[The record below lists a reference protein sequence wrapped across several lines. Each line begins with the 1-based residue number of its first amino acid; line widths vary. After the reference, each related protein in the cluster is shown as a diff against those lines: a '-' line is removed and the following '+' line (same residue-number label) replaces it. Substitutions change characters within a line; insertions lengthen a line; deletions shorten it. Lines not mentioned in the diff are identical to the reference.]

1 MRMVRWTPNDEIVN
15 RTTRMAALDVLDY
28 EDHVEV
34 RMDLP
39 GVASEDVNIEV
50 KDDVLTISANVK
62 SDETRETNKYT
73 YRERYTGSYKRS
85 LRVPETVNVQNA
97 EAKFENGVLSL
108 KMPKVPEPAPIRIP
122 VHGVAVHN

>member
-1 MRMVRWTPNDEIVN
+1 MRMVRWTPHDEIVN

-85 LRVPETVNVQNA
+85 LRVPETVNVHNA

-122 VHGVAVHN
+122 VHGVHN

>member
-1 MRMVRWTPNDEIVN
+1 MRMVRWTPHDEIVN